1 MVERSMSNHSGSY
14 LIQDVLTVIEE
25 LGFFKNIEKQRISN
39 LCKKI
44 ALMAMCNYDCNPGE
58 MMDKISPKYGIC
70 YHCWDV
76 VSDNEKNDDFHGFC
90 RKCNETCTKEREER
104 KLRDHNKK

>member
-14 LIQDVLTVIEE
+14 LIQGVLEIIEE
-25 LGFFKNIEKQRISN
+25 LGFFENIEKQKISS

-44 ALMAMCNYDCNPGE
+44 SLMAMLNYDCNPGE
-58 MMDKISPKYGIC
+58 IMDKMSPKYGIC
-70 YHCWDV
+70 YHCWGV
-76 VSDNEKNDDFHGFC
+76 VSVKEKNDDFHGFC

-104 KLRDHNKK
+104 ELRNRNKE